1 MLSLI
6 RDVVEAAGATT
17 IPVSVCGEAAGDPG
31 AALLLVASG
40 VTKLSMGA
48 ASLPRVAKRLLGTEV
63 NLQDLRD
70 RWQDAASAADM
81 RQILSDGET
90 GDQRST
96 KRA

>member
-1 MLSLI
+1 MRHFVI
-6 RDVVEAAGATT
+6 AATLA
-17 IPVSVCGEAAGDPG
+17 
-31 AALLLVASG
+31 LVASG

-63 NLQDLRD
+63 NLQDRRD